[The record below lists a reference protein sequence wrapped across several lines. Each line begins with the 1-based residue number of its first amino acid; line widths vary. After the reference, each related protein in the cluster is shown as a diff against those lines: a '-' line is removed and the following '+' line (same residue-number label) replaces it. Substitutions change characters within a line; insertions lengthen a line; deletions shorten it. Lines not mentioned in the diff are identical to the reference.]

1 MRLIEVMV
9 TVEKGGVMRIPEK
22 ELETMGLREG
32 DRVCLSYLAQED
44 DSLEIEAIVFLMERV
59 IGKADGMPQAF
70 CSSSGNFG
78 VG

>member
-44 DSLEIEAIVFLMERV
+44 NSLENEAKEFLMERV
-59 IGKADGMPQAF
+59 KGKADGMPQAF
-70 CSSSGNFG
+70 
-78 VG
+78 